1 MSSKV
6 FYVYKY
12 IDEMG
17 SPYYIGKGKG
27 TRIDDLHH
35 NSILLPPKDMRIK
48 VQENL
53 TEEEA
58 LAVENS
64 LIRTYGRKL
73 DGRILDN
80 VKINQWVGS
89 SGWKHSE
96 RTKRLI
102 SEKNTGKIRS
112 LEQKTNY
119 KKPKSPEHI
128 EKIRQAN
135 IGRKPDG
142 RNEKISVT
150 MSKKRWYTNGVMTK
164 MFEPGT
170 EMIGVTP
177 GRKIG
182 S

>member
-1 MSSKV
+1 MSSNI

-17 SPYYIGKGKG
+17 VPYYIGKGKG
-27 TRIDDLHH
+27 FRMDGLH
-35 NSILLPPKDMRIK
+35 NNVLLPPKEQRVK

-58 LAVENS
+58 LALENH
-64 LIRTYGRKL
+64 LIRLYGRKL
-73 DGRILDN
+73 DGGTLENI
-80 VKINQWVGS
+80 KINQWVGS

-96 RTKRLI
+96 RTKQLI
-102 SEKNTGKIRS
+102 SEKNTGKTRT
-112 LEQKTNY
+112 LEQRLNY

-170 EMIGVTP
+170 EMIGFTP